1 MDLIASSGAS
11 VIHNPASNLK
21 LGSGIAPVI
30 ELKKRGV
37 NVALGTDG
45 GDTSDS
51 YSIFEQM
58 RLAAFLSR
66 LTTENSDRWVT
77 ALDALRMGTI
87 NGAEAIPAWRGKIGK
102 IKTGYRADLVIL
114 NPHIRLYP
122 LNDVIHQLVYCEGGH
137 SVDTVL
143 VDGKVVVRNGRLTCV
158 DEETLIKKIA
168 PISEKMYR
176 IYSLNKK
183 RADKADLVIQGLYRK
198 ALGKNSGQTHLQ

>member
-1 MDLIASSGAS
+1 MASSGAS

-30 ELKKRGV
+30 ELKRRGV

-51 YSIFEQM
+51 YSVFEQM

-66 LTTENSDRWVT
+66 LTTENSDHWVT
-77 ALDALRMGTI
+77 ALDALRMGTV
-87 NGAEAIPAWRGKIGK
+87 NGAEAVPAWRGKIGK
-102 IKTGYRADLVIL
+102 IKTGYRADLLIL
-114 NPHIRLYP
+114 DPHIRLRP

-143 VDGKVVVRNGRLTCV
+143 VNGRVVVRNGRLICV
-158 DEETLIKKIA
+158 NEKALVQKVE
-168 PISEKMYR
+168 PISEKMHR

-183 RADKADLVIQGLYRK
+183 RAVKADSTIQRLYRK
-198 ALGKNSGQTHLQ
+198 ALGMNRGHRRFEN